1 MLLRFSVSNHLSLRD
16 SQELLF
22 TTSSLKDK
30 AEGLIA
36 CAAAPRGTVL
46 PAVVLFGANA
56 SGKSNLVHALSA
68 MQRMVLFSHTRGDA
82 SGGVRRH
89 TFKLDASYSDK
100 PSRFEID
107 FVHQGVRY
115 HYGFEADD
123 TAFLSEWL
131 YAIPKSHRRLMF
143 EREGNDFRFGRELKG
158 QNNTIA
164 GLTRSNSLYLSAAA
178 QNSHEQISIIYEY
191 FRSLSCN
198 MNIVKRSENWSS
210 NKEIDDQVIKF
221 LSRLDTGICNYRI
234 REIDRSEESRVA
246 VREVLSVVKK
256 LTNAPIDPNEED
268 KQVTVE
274 LAHRSR
280 DGAPV
285 YLDLG
290 MESAGTRRLLVML
303 SLAYRALDKGT
314 PLVIDE
320 LDVSLHTL
328 AGATVLQL
336 FCSPETNPKGAQLVA
351 TVHDTKLMGWPGLRR
366 DQIWFTEKDEDGAT
380 LLYPLTDIRT
390 RRSDNLEKGYL
401 QGRYGAVP
409 FDDPISVL
417 GSH

>member
-30 AEGLIA
+30 TEGLID
-36 CAAAPRGTVL
+36 CAVAPRGSIL
-46 PAVVLFGANA
+46 PAVVIFGANA
-56 SGKSNLVHALSA
+56 SGKSNLVHALRA
-68 MQRMVLFSHTRGDA
+68 MQQMVLFSHTHGEPR
-82 SGGVRRH
+82 GGVSRH
-89 TFKLDASYSDK
+89 AFRLDASYPHK
-100 PSRFEID
+100 PSHFEID
-107 FVHQGVRY
+107 FVCEDVRY
-115 HYGFEADD
+115 HYGFKADD

-131 YAIPKSHRRLMF
+131 YAIPKSHRRTLF

-178 QNSHEQISIIYEY
+178 QNSHERISSLFEY
-191 FRSLSCN
+191 FRSLHCLMRIDSGN
-198 MNIVKRSENWSS
+198 DYWFR
-210 NKEIDDQVIKF
+210 NKEIDTRVIDF
-221 LSRLDTGICNYRI
+221 LGKLDTGICDYRR
-234 REIDRSEESRVA
+234 RETELPAESRA
-246 VREVLSVVKK
+246 LRELVRK
-256 LTNAPIDPNEED
+256 LTSTPDLNENEAD
-268 KQVTVE
+268 KRGTFE
-274 LAHRSR
+274 LAHQSR
-280 DGAPV
+280 DGEPV

-290 MESAGTRRLLVML
+290 MESAGTQRLLVML
-303 SLAYRALDKGT
+303 SRAYRSLDAGA

-328 AGATVLQL
+328 ASAAVLQL
-336 FCSPETNPKGAQLVA
+336 FCSPETNPNGAQLIA
-351 TVHDTKLMGWPGLRR
+351 TTHDTNLMRWAGLRR
-366 DQIWFTEKDEDGAT
+366 DQLWFTEKDEDGAT

-417 GSH
+417 GSK

>member
-89 TFKLDASYSDK
+89 TFKLDASYADK

-143 EREGNDFRFGRELKG
+143 EREGNNFRFGRELKG

-178 QNSHEQISIIYEY
+178 
-191 FRSLSCN
+191 
-198 MNIVKRSENWSS
+198 
-210 NKEIDDQVIKF
+210 
-221 LSRLDTGICNYRI
+221 
-234 REIDRSEESRVA
+234 
-246 VREVLSVVKK
+246 
-256 LTNAPIDPNEED
+256 
-268 KQVTVE
+268 
-274 LAHRSR
+274 
-280 DGAPV
+280 
-285 YLDLG
+285 
-290 MESAGTRRLLVML
+290 
-303 SLAYRALDKGT
+303 
-314 PLVIDE
+314 
-320 LDVSLHTL
+320 
-328 AGATVLQL
+328 
-336 FCSPETNPKGAQLVA
+336 
-351 TVHDTKLMGWPGLRR
+351 
-366 DQIWFTEKDEDGAT
+366 
-380 LLYPLTDIRT
+380 
-390 RRSDNLEKGYL
+390 
-401 QGRYGAVP
+401 
-409 FDDPISVL
+409 
-417 GSH
+417 